1 MQKNGRLLPASAF
14 YFVGMKRTKVAFTDL
29 VSGLEYYC
37 CIEGEHLNEETSQ
50 LLEKIIAERNVKMGR
65 YNISPSPHEK

>member
-1 MQKNGRLLPASAF
+1 MQKNGRLLPAPAF

-37 CIEGEHLNEETSQ
+37 CIEGEHLNEETSH
-50 LLEKIIAERNVKMGR
+50 LLGKLKM
-65 YNISPSPHEK
+65 